1 VLALAASTRKDG
13 HVKRK
18 GDAEGHR
25 VGVSELI
32 GVAFNASG
40 DGFLDAARYQAMMI
54 FDDEAKTNHL
64 TARLAGGG
72 FTIRGEENAEAS
84 ERNCTALAAGHHSWL

>member
-1 VLALAASTRKDG
+1 
-13 HVKRK
+13 
-18 GDAEGHR
+18 
-25 VGVSELI
+25 
-32 GVAFNASG
+32 
-40 DGFLDAARYQAMMI
+40 MMI